1 MKSVSV
7 DIAGIMHT
15 NRYLDGI
22 RCEGVGATK
31 RMQASITFDT
41 CHLTFCDPLAAFW

>member
-15 NRYLDGI
+15 NHYLDGI
-22 RCEGVGATK
+22 RCEGVGASK
-31 RMQASITFDT
+31 GMQASITFDT